1 VDVETKIDRAV
12 DVTCKVSV
20 EINVT
25 VKTACTAVS
34 VILAGRAVVVTDYLS
49 SVNTCAVFSVC
60 KYLDNR
66 RYYC

>member
-1 VDVETKIDRAV
+1 VDVETKIDRAI

-49 SVNTCAVFSVC
+49 SVNTRTAFSVC

-66 RYYC
+66 RCYC

>member
-1 VDVETKIDRAV
+1 VDVETKTDRAV

-34 VILAGRAVVVTDYLS
+34 VVLLEE
-49 SVNTCAVFSVC
+49 
-60 KYLDNR
+60 LLW
-66 RYYC
+66 